1 LILGKMTFYFTY
13 TLIEEDWSF
22 NGSERPVVLS
32 NEEVQASL
40 VKYVKWMVQ
49 FGVNA
54 TPDKAYLGINPNRPI
69 LIDDDYKAFGL
80 QSRGKNKNDSK
91 LVPQKMNEYING
103 LISKSGLDK
112 QNVGLGP
119 FYRTWVIN
127 AYRAGIDVKSLSI
140 LAGLSQETVVNYLAY
155 DPYQYNDVVE
165 WFEQKRVKKQKLLE
179 SRKKMRRFK
188 LNLD

>member
-1 LILGKMTFYFTY
+1 
-13 TLIEEDWSF
+13 
-22 NGSERPVVLS
+22 
-32 NEEVQASL
+32 
-40 VKYVKWMVQ
+40 
-49 FGVNA
+49 
-54 TPDKAYLGINPNRPI
+54 
-69 LIDDDYKAFGL
+69 
-80 QSRGKNKNDSK
+80 
-91 LVPQKMNEYING
+91 MNEYING

-112 QNVGLGP
+112 QNVELGS
-119 FYRTWVIN
+119 FHRTWVIN